1 MDGVTFG
8 TRSRII
14 FSALHLIIMALTLDR
29 NQALSLVRQHVSKEN
44 NVKHMIAV
52 GAAMG
57 STAVRLGQDAGRWEM
72 VGILH
77 DIDFEV
83 CTGIEDHT
91 VRAKE
96 MLQGIVDQEII
107 EAIMAHNHEHTG
119 VPPDTPLKKGLI
131 ACDAASGLVIACALV
146 TPSKRLAD
154 VRPESLVK
162 KFGSKDFAKGVS
174 RERIMVCEQIGIGR
188 DEFLAVCLEGMR
200 QRAAELGL

>member
-1 MDGVTFG
+1 MTQEL
-8 TRSRII
+8 TRDE
-14 FSALHLIIMALTLDR
+14 ALLM
-29 NQALSLVRQHVSKEN
+29 VRQHVSKEN

-52 GAAMG
+52 GAAM
-57 STAVRLGQDAGRWEM
+57 SSVASRLGHDPSRWEV

-91 VRAKE
+91 LKARE
-96 MLQGIVDQEII
+96 MLEGKVDPELI

-119 VPPDTPLKKGLI
+119 VAPDTPMKKGLI

-146 TPSKRLAD
+146 TPAKRLAD

-200 QRAAELGL
+200 ARASDLGL

>member
-1 MDGVTFG
+1 MSKVKFPFDHSILDGRG
-8 TRSRII
+8 SHAEE
-14 FSALHLIIMALTLDR
+14 AL
-29 NQALSLVRQHVSKEN
+29 QLVRQHVSKEN

-52 GAAMG
+52 GAAM
-57 STAVRLGQDAGRWEM
+57 SSVALRLGQDAARWEL

-77 DIDFEV
+77 DIDFEL
-83 CTGIEDHT
+83 CNGLEDHT
-91 VRAKE
+91 LKARE
-96 MLQGIVDQEII
+96 MLAGKVDAELI

-119 VPPDTPLKKGLI
+119 VLPDTPLKKGLI

-146 TPSKRLAD
+146 TPAKKLAD

-188 DEFLAVCLEGMR
+188 DDFLAVCLEGMR
-200 QRAAELGL
+200 SRAAELGL

>member
-1 MDGVTFG
+1 MMIQDP
-8 TRSRII
+8 TRDE
-14 FSALHLIIMALTLDR
+14 ALL
-29 NQALSLVRQHVSKEN
+29 LVRQYVSKEN

-52 GAAMG
+52 GAAM
-57 STAVRLGQDAGRWEM
+57 SSLATKLGQDASRWEL

-77 DIDFEV
+77 DIDFEI

-91 VRAKE
+91 FKARGLLE
-96 MLQGIVDQEII
+96 GMVDNELI

-119 VPPDTPLKKGLI
+119 VPPDTTMKKGLI
-131 ACDAASGLVIACALV
+131 ACDAASGLVTASALV
-146 TPSKRLAD
+146 TPTKRLAD

-188 DEFLAVCLEGMR
+188 DEFLSICLEGMR
-200 QRAAELGL
+200 VRASDLGL